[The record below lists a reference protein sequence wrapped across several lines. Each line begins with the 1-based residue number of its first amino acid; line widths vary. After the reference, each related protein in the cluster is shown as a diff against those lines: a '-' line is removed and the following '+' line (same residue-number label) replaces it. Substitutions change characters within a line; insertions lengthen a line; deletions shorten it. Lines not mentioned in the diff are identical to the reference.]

1 MSNIKTLVTQ
11 AIDEQGDAKRYTT
24 PFRTVIERVR
34 AGDVVAYIT
43 KGRSG
48 PEVEHLMEVSATSY
62 NEVTG
67 AYTVLFEGGH
77 FREALAGVPM
87 MVARRK

>member
-1 MSNIKTLVTQ
+1 MSNIKMLVTQ

-34 AGDVVAYIT
+34 QGDVVAYIG
-43 KGRSG
+43 KGRNG
-48 PEVEHLMEVSATSY
+48 PEVEHLLEVEVVTRHYNGAITLDFADGHYRSAFP
-62 NEVTG
+62 G
-67 AYTVLFEGGH
+67 LP
-77 FREALAGVPM
+77 L